1 MRWGEEGGRYLLEK
15 LAEAESH
22 FAAAG
27 FCVRGAG
34 IAGYAFGGVGK
45 SVGLFPK
52 PRMPCE
58 ETGLTTAPARQPPP
72 SPS

>member
-1 MRWGEEGGRYLLEK
+1 MRVSRGGEMGGGGGRYLLEQ

-34 IAGYAFGGVGK
+34 IAGYAFVGEK
-45 SVGLFPK
+45 SV
-52 PRMPCE
+52 
-58 ETGLTTAPARQPPP
+58 
-72 SPS
+72 SPNAM